1 MQIVPHAQYEVEQK
15 FRLPDTDAISRLIAR
30 VAELGGA
37 WQEPEQHA
45 DTYYAH
51 PSRDFAVTDE
61 ALRIRS
67 IGDHHLVTYKGPKI
81 NQNTKTRRELELP
94 LNPPE
99 FGPDELH
106 ELWQALGFTPVAT
119 VRKTRRTSKLISADW
134 SFSVDLD
141 QVDEVGSFV
150 ELDTSADES
159 QIASAESAL
168 HELAGALELTNVVQ
182 SSYLCLLLESRGA

>member
-1 MQIVPHAQYEVEQK
+1 MQIVQYEVEQK
-15 FRLPDTDAISRLIAR
+15 FRLRDASAISRLIAR
-30 VAELGGA
+30 VTELGGV
-37 WQEPEQHA
+37 WQEAEQHA

-51 PSRDFAVTDE
+51 PSRDFVVTDE

-67 IGDHHLVTYKGPKI
+67 IGDDHFVTYKGPKV
-81 NQNTKTRRELELP
+81 NQKNKTRRELELP
-94 LNPPE
+94 LNPPK
-99 FGPDELH
+99 FGPDELD

-119 VRKTRRTSKLISADW
+119 VRKTRRKAKLTSANW

-141 QVDEVGSFV
+141 KVEDVGSFV
-150 ELDTSADES
+150 ELDTSSGES

-168 HELAGALELTNVVQ
+168 HELAQALGLTDVVP